1 MEILNFI
8 LDEGLVMI
16 PVLYI
21 VGEII
26 KHTDVI
32 EDRWIPITLLLFSV
46 AMTSALLGAYTVENT
61 VQAILVTGATVFV
74 DQLDKQ
80 ARKDE

>member
-74 DQLDKQ
+74 DQLGKQ

>member
-46 AMTSALLGAYTVENT
+46 AMTPALLGDYTVENT

>member
-46 AMTSALLGAYTVENT
+46 AMTPALLGAYTVENT

>member
-46 AMTSALLGAYTVENT
+46 TMTPTLLGAYTVENT